1 MTRASISLTEPNDD
15 WIQAQIDSKEFS
27 SRSEV
32 VNDVLRKAREQNRE
46 RDYIRAKLIAAEQSV
61 ERDGWDERTPEEI
74 LEGFKAKARKLGKL

>member
-32 VNDVLRKAREQNRE
+32 VNDVLRKAREDNRR

-61 ERDGWDERTPEEI
+61 ERDGWDERTPEDI
-74 LEGFKAKARKLGKL
+74 LASFKAKARKLGKL